1 MGGSDGL
8 KYYVSMAGKDGS
20 CLLYV
25 YDTQRG
31 TWHIEDA
38 TQATHFARYQGDLYL
53 LDEGGE
59 IWITGNIQNPPEEAT
74 MEDAFD
80 WMVEF
85 ADWYEDSPN
94 KKGVSKLLLRL
105 EVDEGAE
112 VQLFIMFDSTGEWI
126 AVNGTLEGGVKRSY
140 TLPIVPRRGDHY
152 RIKLEGRGGCRVY
165 SLAREYYDGS
175 SLKSLPGRQ

>member
-1 MGGSDGL
+1 
-8 KYYVSMAGKDGS
+8 MAGKDGAY
-20 CLLYV
+20 LLYV

-31 TWHIEDA
+31 AWHIEDA
-38 TQATHFARYQGDLYL
+38 TQSTHFARCAGNLYL
-53 LDEGGE
+53 LDEGGN

-80 WMVEF
+80 WMAEF

-152 RIKLEGRGGCRVY
+152 RIKLEGHGGCRVY